1 MKNENKIFELM
12 RINSPY
18 KIFSKKLNSTTQKN
32 KL

>member
-18 KIFSKKLNSTTQKN
+18 IFSKKLNSTTQKN